1 MLFAC
6 ASYDLDL
13 TQYTRINVAH
23 QAILL
28 RPAIHTFN
36 TREKVEITIITDKK
50 YESLSKAKVA

>member
-36 TREKVEITIITDKK
+36 TREKVEITNNR
-50 YESLSKAKVA
+50 